1 MYIYKIKSLSM
12 KTIALFSFIVFF
24 SFSTAAQQDDIK
36 LKIDSLNA
44 EIELLRSEYLSNNVK
59 TTEQLIKDL
68 RKSRSR
74 HLGGVALG
82 SFMSGIG
89 IGLLIASANVEDD
102 FLSGVETRFYQVN
115 GIGLLIPGS
124 IILIHNASRSSKE
137 KQKLL
142 ELQGIKIAPNS
153 VGMVMRF

>member
-1 MYIYKIKSLSM
+1 MYIYKIKSLTM

-36 LKIDSLNA
+36 LKIDSLNS

-74 HLGGVALG
+74 HQGGVALG
-82 SFMSGIG
+82 GFMSGIC

-102 FLSGVETRFYQVN
+102 FLSGVESLFYQVN
-115 GIGLLIPGS
+115 GIGLLISGS

-137 KQKLL
+137 KQKLI